1 MTKGPLIRIVATLR
15 TEVWA
20 IQAGALEEMIR
31 RAERMPVEFNALLP
45 GDPAR
50 KRNALSRQM
59 ERDSWSAARPYVR
72 DGVAVIPILGPIM
85 AYASWLNDL
94 CGVTSYDVIADAFNT
109 AVADASVKAVLF
121 AIDTPGGMVTD
132 CPELAEMIRN
142 ARGTKPIIAHV
153 SGLCCS
159 AGYWLASAC
168 DEIVVAS
175 TAVTGC
181 LGVAMS
187 VTDTSAL
194 EKAAGIKTI
203 EIVSTQ
209 TPYKRPDVTTDD
221 GRAQVLRM
229 IDATAEVFLDDVALN
244 RGVDRKVVDAKF
256 GKGDVFVGKAAIEAG
271 LADACHSFEHVI
283 GELSRLQQAA

>member
-1 MTKGPLIRIVATLR
+1 MTKGPLIRIVAALR
-15 TEVWA
+15 TQVWA
-20 IQAGALEEMIR
+20 IQAEALEEMIL
-31 RAERMPVEFNALLP
+31 RAERMPVQFNALLP
-45 GDPAR
+45 GDPER
-50 KRNALSRQM
+50 RRNALSKRM
-59 ERDSWSAARPYVR
+59 ERDAWAADKPYIR
-72 DGVAVIPILGPIM
+72 DGVAVIPVLGPLM
-85 AYASWLNDL
+85 AYATWLNEV
-94 CGVTSYDVIADAFNT
+94 CGVTSYDVIADAFNK
-109 AVADASVKAVLF
+109 ALADASVKAILF

-132 CPELAEMIRN
+132 CAELAEMIRN

-159 AGYWLASAC
+159 AGYWIASAC

-181 LGVAMS
+181 IGVAMS
-187 VTDTSAL
+187 VKDTSAM

-209 TPYKRPDVTTDD
+209 TPYKRPDVTTDE

-244 RGVDRKVVDAKF
+244 RGVERKVVNDNF
-256 GKGDVFVGKAAIEAG
+256 GGGDVFVGRYAVEAG

-283 GELSRLQQAA
+283 SELSALPQAA